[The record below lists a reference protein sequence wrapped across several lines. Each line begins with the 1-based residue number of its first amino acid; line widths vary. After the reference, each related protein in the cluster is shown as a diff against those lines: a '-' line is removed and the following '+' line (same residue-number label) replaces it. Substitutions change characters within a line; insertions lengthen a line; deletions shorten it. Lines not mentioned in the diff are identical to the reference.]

1 MLSTG
6 QAFILGENIRFF
18 LSKIG
23 LPALIRSLLRSIC
36 VTGYASRVT
45 VNDTKKD
52 RKTRGRTV
60 FPFISQQVW
69 PKRGSVG
76 LTLTCKESC
85 FCPVLVV
92 GPSLLAVFVVS
103 LEGRRGK
110 ARDRRTIG
118 QLGGFL
124 SGWLSLCLR
133 EKLKKLRS
141 LTDGLHY
148 TVVVVK
154 VQLEPLAF
162 YLQAS
167 RHSLAIGLGNYPGTV
182 IVVITGVQAGMVWPS
197 AHLPMGP
204 CSSHGL
210 HPAPNTQR
218 GGSQPRGGEPARSP
232 LLLAQA

>member
-36 VTGYASRVT
+36 VTGYASTVA

-118 QLGGFL
+118 
-124 SGWLSLCLR
+124 
-133 EKLKKLRS
+133 
-141 LTDGLHY
+141 
-148 TVVVVK
+148 
-154 VQLEPLAF
+154 
-162 YLQAS
+162 
-167 RHSLAIGLGNYPGTV
+167 
-182 IVVITGVQAGMVWPS
+182 
-197 AHLPMGP
+197 
-204 CSSHGL
+204 
-210 HPAPNTQR
+210 
-218 GGSQPRGGEPARSP
+218 
-232 LLLAQA
+232 